1 MRPRAGISSGGAMAR
16 LADYFVEV
24 VAEPAEQQQC
34 EDFERRIV
42 TRIPSSDQPDF
53 ALPDGVPYFCI
64 PESEAFF
71 NPSVYQRKPTFFSFI
86 LTGGDGVH
94 AYGFALHFF
103 EKYTT
108 AASGWRPRVLCLISH
123 HPFFSLFKEIVSWM
137 YRSRYFKTEDSLVQ
151 TKIAYACED
160 CSWFLS
166 PRHAALALPVQEGQ
180 NFSSSRGPT
189 GQIRTSTP
197 GWKGDPETNSIQV
210 REQYYHV
217 LPQLLR
223 NASRPLPG
231 RSLNIRMHGRDF
243 FRYHVQ
249 RGKAVHLDDYC
260 FQMLFQCL
268 SLKNVIYIVNCLL
281 LEQRVLVHSS
291 HQGLLTPIC
300 EALCALL
307 FPFGWKHVFIPFL
320 PVKLIEYLQAP
331 VPYFIGLHTSSLATR
346 VGAEMFAS
354 CVVVHLDKDKVVS
367 PIFSRVDDYS
377 VDFALSRLP
386 SKEVTAL
393 IGSLEGTV
401 PNPIGHT
408 PPARTNVHT
417 PESPQH
423 DSNTVNEVE
432 LTFGEG
438 PLGITFESTHL
449 RLLAA
454 SNFDPE
460 RQLGG
465 SAVVKALPRRHNGQL
480 GPAERS
486 GLISAGSYLIG
497 INGQSTLDLTF
508 EETIDY
514 LRRASRPVRLRF
526 LNATLPYENACHFAE
541 RLQALSLVSALQAA
555 HENQLLPWVDTLRGA
570 FAAMF
575 ASIFCDY
582 HRYIDVHRQE
592 SDTIDSSGR
601 QHALPTPEQYG
612 RLRRRSSA
620 LAFVVQF
627 DYNSFCSAV
636 PSNQRFLRE
645 FTQAQCFADFINE
658 SVVGTVASRPRG
670 AATPLELFQ
679 ECMHLIRESNN
690 GRAAVMLLFER
701 DGSPVEST
709 VLDLPMT
716 PTEGTSES
724 SCVAGGLGG
733 FNSSASSKDDAGCS
747 SQSNPIEMRSSF
759 DRTSASSAGE
769 VPPCESPYSSS
780 PSSPLEGKVNP
791 LAIAEQPESGSPEL
805 DNPRAAKT
813 ILQDN

>member
-1 MRPRAGISSGGAMAR
+1 MRPRAATSADAMAR

-24 VAEPAEQQQC
+24 VAEPAVLQS
-34 EDFERRIV
+34 EDFERKIV
-42 TRIPSSDQPDF
+42 TRIPSSDHPDF
-53 ALPDGVPYFCI
+53 ALPDGVPFFCI
-64 PESEAFF
+64 PESVAFF
-71 NPSVYQRKPTFFSFI
+71 NPTVYERKPTFFSFI
-86 LTGGDGVH
+86 LTGGDGAH

-103 EKYTT
+103 EEYTT
-108 AASGWRPRVLCLISH
+108 SASDWRPRVLCLISH

-137 YRSRYFKTEDSLVQ
+137 YRSRNLKAEDSLVQ

-160 CSWFLS
+160 RSWFLS
-166 PRHAALALPVQEGQ
+166 PRHASPALPAQEQ
-180 NFSSSRGPT
+180 LSFNSRGS
-189 GQIRTSTP
+189 IDRLCASSP
-197 GWKGDPETNSIQV
+197 GWNGHDDNNNRI
-210 REQYYHV
+210 RELNYRI
-217 LPQLLR
+217 LPQLIR

-231 RSLNIRMHGRDF
+231 RALDIRMHGRVF
-243 FRYHVQ
+243 FCYHVQ

-307 FPFGWKHVFIPFL
+307 FPFSWKHVFIPFL

-367 PIFSRVDDYS
+367 PIFSRVDDYP
-377 VDFALSRLP
+377 VDFVLPRLP

-393 IGSLEGTV
+393 LTALENIV
-401 PNPIGHT
+401 PSPVGHT
-408 PPARTNVHT
+408 PPVQKNPT
-417 PESPQH
+417 PESPQN

-432 LTFGEG
+432 LTFDEG

-454 SNFDPE
+454 SNFNPE

-465 SAVVKALPRRHNGQL
+465 SAVVKALPRCPNGL
-480 GPAERS
+480 IGPAERS

-514 LRRASRPVRLRF
+514 LRRASRPIRLRF

-541 RLQALSLVSALQAA
+541 RLQALSLVSALQTV
-555 HENQLLPWVDTLRGA
+555 HENQFFSWVDTLRGA
-570 FAAMF
+570 FAVMF

-582 HRYIDVHRQE
+582 RRYIDVRHQE
-592 SDTIDSSGR
+592 SDMNDPSGT
-601 QHALPTPEQYG
+601 QHALPTPEQFG

-620 LAFVVQF
+620 LAFFVQF
-627 DYNSFCSAV
+627 DYTAFCSAV

-645 FTQAQCFADFINE
+645 FTQTQCFADFINE
-658 SVVGTVASRPRG
+658 SVIGTAAPRPRSG
-670 AATPLELFQ
+670 STPLELFQ
-679 ECMHLIRESNN
+679 ECIHLIRESSN
-690 GRAAVMLLFER
+690 GRAAITLLFER
-701 DGSPVEST
+701 DGSPVESM
-709 VLDLPMT
+709 VLNLPMASL
-716 PTEGTSES
+716 EGVVGSR
-724 SCVAGGLGG
+724 G
-733 FNSSASSKDDAGCS
+733 FNYSKDDEDCS
-747 SQSNPIEMRSSF
+747 SKSNPVAIFE
-759 DRTSASSAGE
+759 RTRASSAGE
-769 VPPCESPYSSS
+769 VASAESPLSS
-780 PSSPLEGKVNP
+780 PASSPFEGKVN
-791 LAIAEQPESGSPEL
+791 LLVQAGSPGL
-805 DNPRAAKT
+805 DNHVVPGE
-813 ILQDN
+813 ILP